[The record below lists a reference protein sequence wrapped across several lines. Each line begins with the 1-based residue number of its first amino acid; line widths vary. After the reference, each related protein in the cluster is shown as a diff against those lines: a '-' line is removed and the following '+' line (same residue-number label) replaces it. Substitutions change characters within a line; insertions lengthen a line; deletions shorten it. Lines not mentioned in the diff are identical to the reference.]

1 MFAAC
6 ASTQDIKCNFEIIE
20 VRWINGKIYPKNI
33 VNCAVLEVQDYAYK
47 VLLAQHPT
55 KNNILGRS
63 GSQKNTCIN
72 MIFRL

>member
-1 MFAAC
+1 M
-6 ASTQDIKCNFEIIE
+6 E
-20 VRWINGKIYPKNI
+20 KIYPKNI

-47 VLLAQHPT
+47 VLLAQRPT